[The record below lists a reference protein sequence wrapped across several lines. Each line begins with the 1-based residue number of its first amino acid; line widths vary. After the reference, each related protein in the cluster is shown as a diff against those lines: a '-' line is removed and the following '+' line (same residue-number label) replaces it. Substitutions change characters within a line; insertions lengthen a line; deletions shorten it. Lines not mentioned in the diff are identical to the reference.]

1 VKSGTT
7 VLVVLGSLA
16 TPGLGLAQMAQTSTA
31 PTLATPAPPDVAP
44 PAGSPAPAATGEA
57 TPPTANAAVA
67 LLVRQ
72 GQRWLMEGRP
82 ELAALSAER
91 ALSAEPNNVDALLL
105 AARAN
110 VERGD
115 RISASADVERLRSAG
130 ATPDQLARGNAILHA
145 ATIDPAALAEARQVA
160 REGHMDEAAARYQAL
175 FGPGGPP
182 PEYAREYYEVLA
194 AASRTRALGR
204 QGLAR
209 LAAAPNASAATLL
222 AYAAS
227 LTYTPATRA
236 DGIARLAAL
245 SERADVGAQARAA
258 WKQALGFYGND
269 PAVLPLMDAY
279 LQRFPGD
286 PDVMR
291 QQQAVR
297 TAQPAPPSPA
307 ELAAQSGYAELN
319 RGALRAAE
327 KQFNTILA
335 TNPNDPDALAGLGI
349 ERLRENR
356 PADAKELL
364 QRAIAAAPDRAAQ
377 WQRALDAANYALELA
392 QAQTLLRQGNL
403 AAADT
408 VLRQALNR
416 DVEDKTDAQSMLGE
430 VALRQG
436 NAAEAEQDFRAAL
449 ASRPGFAPSIAG
461 LNRALRAQGRGAE
474 VLPEPR
480 TYAAGRVLPSGG
492 GGTVTSAATNRARAE
507 AAESSDPS
515 VQVALLSNAMNASPN
530 DPWVRLDLARA
541 LGRLGRGAE
550 GQAIMEELVARQS
563 TPDTLYAA
571 ALLAQENGR
580 AADAEALMARI
591 PLNRLTPDMARLQ
604 TRLQQRQD
612 VANAAALLSTEPFVA
627 RQRLLMLAAR
637 PDPTGGTAADVIR
650 ALGNAGD
657 EVGAAQA
664 GQTAEIVN
672 PEPDARI
679 AIAGALAA
687 AGLGSYANAAIARL
701 DWSRLTASQRR
712 DVARLQIEAD
722 IRASD
727 QLNQRGNQAAAF
739 ERLRPALVS
748 DPYNPDV
755 QLALARLYQ
764 GANRPADAL
773 RIAEAVLTRDPRN
786 MDARQVAVQAA
797 LAAGNRRQAEAIA
810 NEAAAISPG
819 GARAL
824 LLQARVAR
832 AFRDFPRA
840 RTLLTEAAARRQ
852 EELGAASQTT
862 NPAGPT
868 SLPNP
873 FSSSANGGPTSPDA
887 SQADPPDPPVLQ
899 NPFSPYGG
907 PPQTPLPADPVAR
920 QIAEEQAALWA
931 ETASRASGGVTVRA
945 RSGTPG
951 LDQLADISAPLEAS
965 IVPDGI
971 GGRIAASVTPVLLDN
986 GTLSG
991 TANILRFGSNAGTG
1005 KMAVPTTNTAE
1016 GVGLGVSYHLGKVLS
1031 ADIGSSPLGFPVSTV
1046 VGGIEIA
1053 PQLSDDVTLRLRGE
1067 RRIIT
1072 DSLLSYAGE
1081 RDPVSGTTW
1090 GGVTRNGGHG
1100 QLELGFGAGGYAY
1113 AGGGYNIV
1121 TGQNVAQNNEVE
1133 AGAGFGYPLYKQG
1146 DSTLLSGLDLI
1157 YFSYA
1162 NNQRGFTLGQG
1173 GYFSPQDFAA
1183 INVPL
1188 DYRSTWGPL
1197 QYHLRGILGYDT
1209 FREEGSPLFPLD
1221 PLLQAAADAAAAEN
1235 PNIPSHNIAQ
1245 NKAGVVG
1252 GIRIDLRYP
1261 LTDVLAISGGLSFD
1275 QAPQWEQGSVYVRLD
1290 GEF

>member
-1 VKSGTT
+1 MKSRATI
-7 VLVVLGSLA
+7 LVVLGSLA
-16 TPGLGLAQMAQTSTA
+16 TPGLGLAQVPQRSTV
-31 PTLATPAPPDVAP
+31 PTIETPPPVGVP
-44 PAGSPAPAATGEA
+44 PAANPAPAATAETA
-57 TPPTANAAVA
+57 TPTANAAVA

-72 GQRWLMEGRP
+72 GQRWLAEGRP

-91 ALSAEPNNVDALLL
+91 ALSAEPNNIEALLL
-105 AARAN
+105 ATRAN

-115 RISASADVERLRSAG
+115 RIAASADVERLRSAG
-130 ATPDQLARGNAILHA
+130 ATPAQLARGNAILHEA
-145 ATIDPAALAEARQVA
+145 AIDPAALAEAREVA
-160 REGHMDEAAARYQAL
+160 RQGHMDEAAARYQGL

-194 AASRTRALGR
+194 AASRTRALGL

-222 AYAAS
+222 AYAES

-245 SERADVGAQARAA
+245 SERADVGAQARVA
-258 WKQALGFYGND
+258 WRQALSFYGND
-269 PAVLPLMDAY
+269 PAVLPLIDAY

-286 PDVMR
+286 PAMIR

-297 TAQPAPPSPA
+297 TAQPAPPTPA
-307 ELAAQSGYAELN
+307 ELAAQSAYAELN
-319 RGALRAAE
+319 KGALSAAE
-327 KQFNTILA
+327 KQFNAILA

-377 WQRALDAANYALELA
+377 WKRALDAANYALELA
-392 QAQTLLRQGNL
+392 QARALLRRGEL

-408 VLRQALNR
+408 VLRQALTR
-416 DVEDKTDAQSMLGE
+416 DVDDKTDAQSMLGD

-449 ASRPGFAPSIAG
+449 ASRPGFASSIAG
-461 LNRALRAQGRGAE
+461 LNRALLAEGRGAE

-480 TYAAGRVLPSGG
+480 TYAAGRVLPPG
-492 GGTVTSAATNRARAE
+492 GGTVSSAASSRARAE
-507 AAESSDPS
+507 AAESADPT
-515 VQVALLSNAMNASPN
+515 VQVALLSNAMNAAPN

-541 LGRLGRGAE
+541 LRRLGRGAE
-550 GQAIMEELVARQS
+550 GQAIMEELVARQP

-571 ALLAQENGR
+571 ALLAQEDGR

-591 PLNRLTPDMARLQ
+591 PLRRLTPDMARLQ

-650 ALGNAGD
+650 ALGSSGD
-657 EVGAAQA
+657 KVGAAQA

-679 AIAGALAA
+679 AIAGALATV
-687 AGLGSYANAAIARL
+687 GLDSYANAAIARL

-712 DVARLQIEAD
+712 DVALLQIEAD

-727 QLNQRGNQAAAF
+727 QLNERGDQAAAF

-748 DPYNPDV
+748 DPNNPDV

-764 GANRPADAL
+764 GANRPADAM

-786 MDARQVAVQAA
+786 MDARQVAVDAA
-797 LAAGNRRQAEAIA
+797 IAAGNRRQAAAIA

-819 GARAL
+819 DARAL

-840 RTLLTEAAARRQ
+840 RTLLAEAAARRQ
-852 EELGAASQTT
+852 EELGAASETT

-873 FSSSANGGPTSPDA
+873 FRSSGDGGPRSGDA
-887 SQADPPDPPVLQ
+887 LQADPSDPPVLQ
-899 NPFSPYGG
+899 NPFTMSGG
-907 PPQTPLPADPVAR
+907 SAETPLPADPVAR
-920 QIAEEQAALWA
+920 QIAEEQAALRA
-931 ETASRASGGVTVRA
+931 ETASRISGGVTVRV

-951 LDQLADISAPLEAS
+951 LDQLTDVSAPLEAS
-965 IVPDGI
+965 VVPDGI

-991 TANILRFGSNAGTG
+991 TENILRFGSNAGTG
-1005 KMAVPTTNTAE
+1005 KMAVPTQNTAT
-1016 GVGLGVSYHLGKVLS
+1016 GVGLGLSYRLGSVLS
-1031 ADIGSSPLGFPVSTV
+1031 ADVGASPLGFPVSTV

-1067 RRIIT
+1067 RRMIT

-1100 QLELGFGAGGYAY
+1100 QLELGLGAGGYAY
-1113 AGGGYNIV
+1113 AGAGYNVV
-1121 TGQNVAQNNEVE
+1121 TGQHVAQNNEVE
-1133 AGAGFGYPLYKQG
+1133 AGAGFGYPVYKQG

-1162 NNQRGFTLGQG
+1162 NNQRGFTVGQG
-1173 GYFSPQDFAA
+1173 GYFSPQNFAA

-1188 DYRSTWGPL
+1188 DYRSTWGAL

-1209 FREEGSPLFPLD
+1209 FREDGSPLFPLD
-1221 PLLQAAADAAAAEN
+1221 PLLQAEADAAAAAN

-1245 NKAGVVG
+1245 NKSGVVG
-1252 GIRIDLRYP
+1252 GIRVDLRYP
-1261 LTDVLAISGGLSFD
+1261 LTDVLAVAAGLAFD

-1290 GEF
+1290 GQF